1 LPNQST
7 ITINKSRGRL
17 ERLFNYLKTNLTQK
31 QQLNADDD
39 ENLDEVDEDN
49 DNQNRRNI

>member
-1 LPNQST
+1 M
-7 ITINKSRGRL
+7 
-17 ERLFNYLKTNLTQK
+17 TQK

-49 DNQNRRNI
+49 DNQNRRNIWLVKASILIKVLLLIHFF